1 MLYLPLMNDKKD
13 LIAQFEYKTI
23 LVVGDVMVD
32 SYQIGR
38 VDRISPEAPVPIVL
52 LDKIENRLGGAANV
66 ALNVTALGGE
76 AILCSVIGDD
86 DNGELL
92 KNVMTQQN
100 LSLSGIVSS
109 NERKTTI
116 KSRIF
121 ASGQQLLRI
130 DDEDS
135 HFLSQD
141 EEQAFLQQIFAVLK
155 RTEVDVILFQD
166 YNKGVLTEYVIKK
179 LIEYARTND
188 IQTVVD
194 PKWTNFFSYKGVTL
208 FKPNLKEISEAM
220 GREIPPDKKH
230 LDLATKELKERMS
243 CAHIFVTLS
252 EKGLYVQNESG
263 SFLMPTTTQS
273 VADVSGAGDT
283 VISVIAL
290 GMACGAEMYKIAKLS
305 NKAAGIVCSKLGV
318 VPILKEELEK

>member
-1 MLYLPLMNDKKD
+1 MNDKKG
-13 LIAQFEYKTI
+13 LIAQFEHKTI

-52 LDKIENRLGGAANV
+52 LNKVENRLGGAANV
-66 ALNVTALGGE
+66 ALNITSLGGE
-76 AILCSVIGDD
+76 AILCSVIGND
-86 DNGELL
+86 DNGNLF
-92 KNVMTQQN
+92 KKVMTKEN
-100 LSLSGIVSS
+100 LSISGILSS
-109 NERKTTI
+109 TERKTTI

-121 ASGQQLLRI
+121 SSGQQLLRV
-130 DDEDS
+130 DDEDG

-141 EEQAFLQQIFAVLK
+141 EEKAFLQQVFAVLK
-155 RTEVDVILFQD
+155 GTEVDVILFQD
-166 YNKGVLTEYVIKK
+166 YNKGVLTEKVIKK
-179 LIEYARTND
+179 LIEYAQSNG

-194 PKWTNFFSYKGVTL
+194 PKWTHFFAYKGVTL

-220 GREIPPDKKH
+220 GQNIEPNKEH
-230 LDLATKELKERMS
+230 LDIAAEELVQKMS
-243 CAHIFVTLS
+243 FEHLFVTLS
-252 EKGLYVQNESG
+252 EKGLYVQNKTG
-263 SFLMPTTTQS
+263 SFLMPTTTQT

-290 GMACGAEMYKIAKLS
+290 GVACGAEMYEIAELS

-318 VPILKEELEK
+318 VPILKEELEKGE

>member
-1 MLYLPLMNDKKD
+1 MNDKNE
-13 LIAQFEYKTI
+13 LIAQFGQKTI

-52 LDKIENRLGGAANV
+52 LQEIENRLGGAANV
-66 ALNVTALGGE
+66 ALNVNSLGGE

-86 DNGELL
+86 DNGELFKSVL
-92 KNVMTQQN
+92 TEAQ
-100 LSLSGIVSS
+100 LSVSGIISS
-109 NERKTTI
+109 KERKTTI

-121 ASGQQLLRI
+121 ASGQQLLRM

-135 HFLSQD
+135 HYLSQD
-141 EEQAFLQQIFAVLK
+141 EETVFLEQILGVLEQ
-155 RTEVDVILFQD
+155 TDVDVILFQD

-179 LIEYARTND
+179 LIEYAQTNE

-220 GREIPPDKKH
+220 GREIEPIKED
-230 LDLATKELKERMS
+230 LDLATSELQARMS
-243 CAHIFVTLS
+243 CEYIFVTLS
-252 EKGLYVQNESG
+252 EKGLYVKG
-263 SFLMPTTTQS
+263 VDSFLMPTTTQA

-290 GMACGAEMYKIAKLS
+290 GMACGAEMYDIAQLS

-318 VPILKEELEK
+318 VPILKSELEK